1 MSWGEA
7 ISRKLGKMSRR
18 MHIDAFVVN
27 CGLDGV
33 GWNIF
38 RRRTIREFERFFQDN
53 KMRIKNVCSHLEDD
67 LSKNVYLGMI
77 KYRTYRKIK
86 YRPYWSREDQYFVK
100 DICLPDNNTI
110 FADCGA
116 FIGDTYA
123 ELRQYH
129 IKQYIGFEPN
139 RDNFG
144 KLEKA
149 AAVDKRVALIQKG
162 VWNTNTELYI
172 TLGGGSSK
180 CCTQNDGNSLK
191 IDVVRLDDIKEC
203 DSVNWIK
210 MDLEGSEMNALEGAV
225 NLIKKNQPTLTI
237 CIYHSEAEMISIPE
251 WIINLGLNY
260 KYYVRH
266 HSYRKEETVFYA
278 IPR

>member
-1 MSWGEA
+1 MKQESVMSWGEA

-172 TLGGGSSK
+172 TLGG
-180 CCTQNDGNSLK
+180 
-191 IDVVRLDDIKEC
+191 V
-203 DSVNWIK
+203 
-210 MDLEGSEMNALEGAV
+210 
-225 NLIKKNQPTLTI
+225 
-237 CIYHSEAEMISIPE
+237 
-251 WIINLGLNY
+251 
-260 KYYVRH
+260 
-266 HSYRKEETVFYA
+266 
-278 IPR
+278 